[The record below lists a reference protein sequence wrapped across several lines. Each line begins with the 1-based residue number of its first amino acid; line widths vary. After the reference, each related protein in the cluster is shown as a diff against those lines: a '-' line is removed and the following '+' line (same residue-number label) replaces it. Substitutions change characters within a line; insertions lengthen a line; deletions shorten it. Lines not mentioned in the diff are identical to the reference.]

1 VDLPEARRCGGAT
14 LGGRVGYVC
23 DEVAAMV
30 DGGAVRASPVV
41 GCGGG
46 GVGEVG
52 CTMEFIYYVIEGH
65 NAHRWRPIDDSNV
78 GQHY

>member
-30 DGGAVRASPVV
+30 DGGVV
-41 GCGGG
+41 AG
-46 GVGEVG
+46 
-52 CTMEFIYYVIEGH
+52 FSS
-65 NAHRWRPIDDSNV
+65 RRLWRRR
-78 GQHY
+78 GR